1 MDPGKVTFVVMILT
15 SAMSSVAPTPLSY
28 TESHQFRHSKRA
40 AVVLKFEGC
49 FSDTKNEAL
58 QHAAKF
64 DTPDNTNDACVV
76 KCAEKGFAISSTKG
90 PVCYCNNILPLPQ
103 LYKPSNESSSG
114 AGGPCSTACP
124 GTSAAKEKIPCR
136 GDECCGGPSA
146 YSVYL
151 SGEIDVLKQVLRR
164 ITFKEMKRP
173 THVHTSICDSPEYI
187 DSLQDPYMH
196 DYYKDYCAKQKG
208 TFVSG
213 YYQVTASGRSA
224 NSQGIQ
230 GIKECTLKTE
240 TNTGHEEYTCKDIA
254 AVPEEFLMLE
264 VKSMNKLLQST
275 EPVREELATEYDIMN
290 DNLNGA
296 SDLTLTKTYEVT
308 TSFSESWTT
317 EHGFDISVTIGV
329 GFEAGALFAKA
340 STSLE
345 ISVGYSFTSG
355 YTKSQGKD
363 VTESFS
369 VVSVAKPGTKEET
382 RFFKTQMPVQ
392 VKWRASI
399 FVNGYVHIED
409 AGDGPDKLKVSNPN
423 IVEVL
428 TYEEREFFAFGTID
442 YGSRKTIIA
451 RSKTV
456 DREGNV
462 IAQNDNSRSV
472 D

>member
-1 MDPGKVTFVVMILT
+1 MYPGKATFVLIILFIAT
-15 SAMSSVAPTPLSY
+15 SSAAPIAVPN

-40 AVVLKFEGC
+40 AVVLQFEGC
-49 FSDTKNEAL
+49 FSDTKNKAL
-58 QHAAKF
+58 EHAAHF

-90 PVCYCNNILPLPQ
+90 SSCYCNNILPLPQ
-103 LYKPSNESSSG
+103 LYKPSNDNSSG
-114 AGGPCSTACP
+114 VGGPCSTACP
-124 GTSAAKEKIPCR
+124 GTSAAKENVPCQ

-173 THVHTSICDSPEYI
+173 QHTSICDSPEYL
-187 DSLQDPYMH
+187 DFLDNPVMH
-196 DYYKDYCAKQKG
+196 DYYKDYCATSEAK
-208 TFVSG
+208 FAAG

-230 GIKECTLKTE
+230 GIKECTLKTG
-240 TNTGHEEYTCKDIA
+240 TSTGHEEYNCTNIA
-254 AVPEEFLMLE
+254 SVPEEFLKLE
-264 VKSMNKLLQST
+264 VKSMDKLLQST
-275 EPVREELATEYDIMN
+275 EPVREELATDYDIIN

-296 SDLTLTKTYEVT
+296 SELTLTKSYEVT

-355 YTKSQGKD
+355 YTKSQGKE

-369 VVSVAKPGTKEET
+369 VESVAKPGTKEET

-409 AGDGPDKLKVSNPN
+409 AGDGPDKVKVSNPN
-423 IVEVL
+423 IVELL
-428 TYEEREFFAFGTID
+428 TYDEREFFAFGTID

-456 DREGNV
+456 DRDGNV
-462 IAQNDNSRSV
+462 IARRDNSRSV